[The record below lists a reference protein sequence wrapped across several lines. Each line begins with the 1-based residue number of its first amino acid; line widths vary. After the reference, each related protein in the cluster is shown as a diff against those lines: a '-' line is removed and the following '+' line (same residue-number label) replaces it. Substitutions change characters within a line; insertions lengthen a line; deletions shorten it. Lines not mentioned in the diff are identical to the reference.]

1 MSTATTPL
9 DREDP
14 SPKTPRPARPTTPRA
29 AYRHEL
35 ATTAGPYIGGI
46 VLAAVV
52 IGTLVGTI
60 LYVAF
65 STGGSPDFKAGVTN
79 MSLIAVVP
87 AVAGIRLAHRNF
99 VSDHR
104 PTIDALRNLGVTG
117 AFFRRRLMV
126 QGLLLAVLGTAS
138 AVVLGRLLAT
148 PLFRVILLGL
158 NKELPHTWGS
168 PLDVAWSSAIVI
180 VLLYLLGVG
189 TVRVDKTLAREDAG
203 AGESRTRSWS
213 LTTLAGWTLAGVNIV
228 AGVWCMLT
236 EPPGWVVLVL
246 VFTLP
251 FLAATLAGPVG
262 RFLARVVSGGLR
274 RIGGWSSPAV
284 GIRSAERVGTMSRVG
299 LATALVAIPLAGFTG
314 AQAALWAA
322 DHAAAEKFS
331 DAPVVVDG
339 DHRLLEPARAEE
351 VCGELGDD
359 CLGVVYWQPSAYE
372 SEGETSVPRER
383 ASDYS
388 LAGSDPRVLV
398 EVLNVG
404 WTFGTP
410 EGAVQDEQAP
420 ENAGQEEQA
429 PEDAAQ
435 EQQIPGQQAP
445 EGAVQEEQAQGGPA
459 ESGSP
464 FYPGFMV
471 PFSGLSDDP
480 PVNPDWGLPVLDAA
494 ALDGRGES
502 GDGDLSAP
510 GGRDLGGLRVEPAD
524 EWARHVDMD
533 SQIMYGPHGDGT
545 AGFIPT
551 AAYTLLA
558 ICLVLAV
565 AVMGKRAR
573 MHWFFA
579 PLWLLG
585 RTRLSLRHAQFW
597 AILFPYL
604 AAALTAVL
612 CGLWYTLVV
621 HVAVTGRPGAFMPYL
636 PPGLWVLFG
645 VVFLATSATAFLPAP
660 ERRRPVTAD

>member
-1 MSTATTPL
+1 MSTATTRR
-9 DREDP
+9 DRENP
-14 SPKTPRPARPTTPRA
+14 RRKNPRPARPTTPRA

-52 IGTLVGTI
+52 IGALVGTI

-180 VLLYLLGVG
+180 LLLYLLGVG
-189 TVRVDKTLAREDAG
+189 TIRVDKTLAREDAG
-203 AGESRTRSWS
+203 AGEPRRRSWS
-213 LTTLAGWTLAGVNIV
+213 LTTLAGWTLACVNIV

-262 RFLARVVSGGLR
+262 HFLARLVSCGLR

-284 GIRSAERVGTMSRVG
+284 GIRSARRVGTMSRVG

-339 DHRLLEPARAEE
+339 DHRLLEPGRAEE

-372 SEGETSVPRER
+372 SEGETSVARER

-410 EGAVQDEQAP
+410 EGA
-420 ENAGQEEQA
+420 GQEEQT
-429 PEDAAQ
+429 
-435 EQQIPGQQAP
+435 PG
-445 EGAVQEEQAQGGPA
+445 ETGREEQAQSGSA

-494 ALDGRGES
+494 AFDGPGEP
-502 GDGDLSAP
+502 GDGDLSAVA
-510 GGRDLGGLRVEPAD
+510 GRDLGDLRVEPAD
-524 EWARHVDMD
+524 EWVRHVDMD

-573 MHWFFA
+573 MHRFFA

-604 AAALTAVL
+604 AAALTALL

-621 HVAVTGRPGAFMPYL
+621 HVAVTGRPGVFMPYL

>member
-1 MSTATTPL
+1 MSTATTRR
-9 DREDP
+9 DRENP
-14 SPKTPRPARPTTPRA
+14 GPKNPRPARRTTPRA

-35 ATTAGPYIGGI
+35 ATTAGPHIGGI

-65 STGGSPDFKAGVTN
+65 STGDSPDFKAGVTN

-168 PLDVAWSSAIVI
+168 PLDVAWSSAII
-180 VLLYLLGVG
+180 IFLIYLPGVG
-189 TVRVDKTLAREDAG
+189 TIRVDKALARGEAG
-203 AGESRTRSWS
+203 AGEHRRRSVS
-213 LTTLAGWTLAGVNIV
+213 LTTLAGWTLACVNVV

-251 FLAATLAGPVG
+251 FLAVTLAGPVG
-262 RFLARVVSGGLR
+262 RFLARVVSEGLR
-274 RIGGWSSPAV
+274 RIGGWSAPAV
-284 GIRSAERVGTMSRVG
+284 GIRSAGSVGTMSRVG

-339 DHRLLEPARAEE
+339 DHRLLEPGWAEE

-359 CLGVVYWQPSAYE
+359 CLGVVYWQPSAYG

-398 EVLNVG
+398 EVLDVG
-404 WTFGTP
+404 WAFGTP
-410 EGAVQDEQAP
+410 EDGVQEKQAR
-420 ENAGQEEQA
+420 ENAGQEEQT

-435 EQQIPGQQAP
+435 EQQIPGENDQ
-445 EGAVQEEQAQGGPA
+445 EGRVQGGPA

-494 ALDGRGES
+494 AFDGPAES
-502 GDGDLSAP
+502 GNGDFSAA
-510 GGRDLGGLRVEPAD
+510 GRDLGGLRVEAAD

-573 MHWFFA
+573 MHRFFS

-585 RTRLSLRHAQFW
+585 RSRASLRHAQFW

-604 AAALTAVL
+604 AAALTALL
-612 CGLWYTLVV
+612 CGAWYTLVV
-621 HVAVTGRPGAFMPYL
+621 HVAVTGRPGVFMPYL

-645 VVFLATSATAFLPAP
+645 VVFLATSATAFLPVP